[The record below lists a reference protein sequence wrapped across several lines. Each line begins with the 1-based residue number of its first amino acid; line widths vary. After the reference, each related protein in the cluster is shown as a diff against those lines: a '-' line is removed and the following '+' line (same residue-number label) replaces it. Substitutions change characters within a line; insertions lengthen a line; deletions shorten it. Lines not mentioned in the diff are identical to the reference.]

1 MPVGSSGALLLPI
14 ALAPIVAVAL
24 ETAALMVMLRGQSA
38 GRRLSIL
45 LFPLSQVVLVVQ
57 AVLAGTWYGLGE
69 SFLVLAAALG
79 AICAVVN
86 IPLIMLILRAE
97 RRDEER
103 ALKQAAE
110 RQLAYQEEHLE
121 RTRRAAEA
129 VDRTR
134 RQWGE
139 RFDEIARALDAGD
152 RARAE
157 ELIADAR
164 RLVLSPERFCDHSAV
179 DALLASKAGECSR
192 LGIDLK
198 HEVELPRSAGID
210 DVELCA
216 LMSNAVDNAMRA
228 CAGLPERRRWVR
240 VASWLRA
247 GMLVIDVTNPY
258 DEVSRGEDGPRRS
271 DGSSAG
277 VPGDRRREDA
287 ASGALCVP
295 EHGWGLDIMRSI
307 AARHHGTVDC
317 SQADDI
323 WRTQVTL
330 RVGADALAV
339 P

>member
-1 MPVGSSGALLLPI
+1 MPAGSSEALLPI
-14 ALAPIVAVAL
+14 ALAPLVAVAL
-24 ETAALMVMLRGQSA
+24 ETAGLMAMLRGQSA
-38 GRRLSIL
+38 RRRLSIL
-45 LFPLSQVVLVVQ
+45 LFPLSQVVLVAQ

-69 SFLVLAAALG
+69 SFLALAAALG

-110 RQLAYQEEHLE
+110 RQLAYQEEHLA

-139 RFDEIARALDAGD
+139 RFDGIARALDAGD

-157 ELIADAR
+157 ELIAGAR
-164 RLVLSPERFCDHSAV
+164 QLVLPPERFCDHSAV
-179 DALLASKAGECSR
+179 DALLASKAGECAR
-192 LGIDLK
+192 LGIDLE
-198 HEVELPRSAGID
+198 HEVELPRTVGID

-228 CAGLPERRRWVR
+228 CAGLPAGRRWVR

-258 DEVSRGEDGPRRS
+258 DEAS
-271 DGSSAG
+271 
-277 VPGDRRREDA
+277 RREGGARRAGEA
-287 ASGALCVP
+287 AGAPCVP

-307 AARHHGTVDC
+307 AARHRGTVDC
-317 SQADDI
+317 SQADGT

-330 RVGADALAV
+330 QVDADVLAV

>member
-1 MPVGSSGALLLPI
+1 MPAGYNGATMLLPI
-14 ALAPIVAVAL
+14 AVAPLVVIAF
-24 ETAALMVMLRGQSA
+24 ETVGLMVMLRGQSA
-38 GRRLSIL
+38 RRSLSIV

-57 AVLAGTWYGLGE
+57 AMLAGTWYGLGS
-69 SFLVLAAALG
+69 SFLVLAAVLG

-110 RQLAYQEEHLE
+110 RQLAYQEEHFA
-121 RTRRAAEA
+121 RARCAAEA
-129 VDRTR
+129 VEETR

-139 RFDEIARALDAGD
+139 RFDEIARALDDDD

-164 RLVLSPERFCDHSAV
+164 QLVLPPERFCDHSAA
-179 DALLASKAGECSR
+179 DALLASKVGECAR
-192 LGIDLK
+192 LGIDLRA
-198 HEVELPRSAGID
+198 EVVLPRTIGVD

-216 LMSNAVDNAMRA
+216 LMSNAIDNAMRA
-228 CAGLPERRRWVR
+228 CAGLPERQRWVR
-240 VASWLRA
+240 VASWVRA

-258 DEVSRGEDGPRRS
+258 DEASPNQG
-271 DGSSAG
+271 G
-277 VPGDRRREDA
+277 VRQDDA
-287 ASGALCVP
+287 TSGALYVP

-307 AARHHGTVDC
+307 SARHHGKVDC
-317 SQADDI
+317 SQQDGV

-330 RVGADALAV
+330 QADADAAF
-339 P
+339 

>member
-1 MPVGSSGALLLPI
+1 MPAGSSGALLPI
-14 ALAPIVAVAL
+14 ALAPLLAVAL
-24 ETAALMVMLRGQSA
+24 ETAGLMAMLRGQSA
-38 GRRLSIL
+38 RRRLSIL
-45 LFPLSQVVLVVQ
+45 LFPLSQVVLVAQ

-69 SFLVLAAALG
+69 SFLALAAALD

-110 RQLAYQEEHLE
+110 RQLAYQEEHLA

-139 RFDEIARALDAGD
+139 RFDGIARALDAGD

-164 RLVLSPERFCDHSAV
+164 QLVLPPERFCDHSAV
-179 DALLASKAGECSR
+179 DALLASKVGECSR
-192 LGIDLK
+192 LGIDLE
-198 HEVELPRSAGID
+198 HEVELPRTVGID

-228 CAGLPERRRWVR
+228 CAGLAAGRRWVR

-258 DEVSRGEDGPRRS
+258 DEVSRGEDGPCRS

-277 VPGDRRREDA
+277 APGDRRREDA
-287 ASGALCVP
+287 ASGVPCIP

-307 AARHHGTVDC
+307 AERHRGTVDC
-317 SQADDI
+317 SQADGT

-330 RVGADALAV
+330 QVDADALA
-339 P
+339 